1 MESVIDRLLNLT
13 EWNFGGDERR
23 EIDREAAAIRETLNQ
38 KLDPECK
45 KTLENLCDA
54 FMKSSNCEV
63 KDAFIQGFYN
73 GIDLMTEY
81 GRWRGCHDWNI
92 ADRRDS

>member
-1 MESVIDRLLNLT
+1 MIECLLNQT

-23 EIDREAAAIRETLNQ
+23 KIEREAAAIREMLNQ

-45 KTLENLCDA
+45 KSLENLCDA
-54 FMKSSNCEV
+54 FIKSSNCEV

-81 GRWRGCHDWNI
+81 GRWRGCHDLNI